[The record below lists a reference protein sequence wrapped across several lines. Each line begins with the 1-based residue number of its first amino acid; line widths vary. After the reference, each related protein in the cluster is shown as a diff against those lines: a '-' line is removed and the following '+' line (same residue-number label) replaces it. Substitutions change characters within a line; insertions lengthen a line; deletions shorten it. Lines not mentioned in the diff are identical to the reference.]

1 MIVNK
6 KSENIIVSVL
16 CTAYNHESFIRQ
28 CLDGFVMQKTNFR
41 FEAIVHDD
49 ASTDGT
55 AAIIREYAEKY
66 PDIIVPIYQTENQYS
81 KKIGIYKTFL
91 YPKAQGKYI
100 AICEGDDYWTDPY
113 KLQKQVD
120 ILENNPDC
128 SFCCGGYIQE
138 QAGVKDILQVE
149 KRGDS
154 DSFKFTLEEWLNEE
168 WFTMPLTT
176 LYRTKEFLTE
186 ISPYIERYR
195 YYRDVHM
202 YYHLL
207 LIGKGFYVSEN
218 WANHIFHPGGVASM
232 QPEHVIAKNGYNVYR
247 DLYKVT
253 KDVRLKRFVRL
264 FASFMMLSVDKTES
278 KLKLFLV
285 ALSVSQS
292 FHDVKMS
299 CIIFVK
305 VILRKIKSLFVD
317 K

>member
-1 MIVNK
+1 MHKELIVT
-6 KSENIIVSVL
+6 IL
-16 CTAYNHESFIRQ
+16 CTAYNHEPYIRK
-28 CLDGFVMQKTNFR
+28 CLEGFVMQKTNFQ

-55 AAIIREYAEKY
+55 ATIIREYAEKY

-120 ILENNPDC
+120 LLEANLDC

-138 QAGVKDILQVE
+138 QAGKEDILQVE

-154 DSFKFTLEEWLNEE
+154 NSFKFTLDEWLNDK

-176 LYRTKEFLTE
+176 MYRNKEF
-186 ISPYIERYR
+186 IIAIAPCRDKYR

-202 YYHLL
+202 YHHLL
-207 LIGKGFYVSEN
+207 LIGKGLYVSEN

-232 QPEHVIAKNGYNVYR
+232 QPHYIVMRNANNIYR
-247 DLYKVT
+247 EIYKVMG
-253 KDVRLKRFVRL
+253 DVRYKKLVRL
-264 FASFMMLSVDKTES
+264 TSLERMMSIDKTES

-299 CIIFVK
+299 CIVFIK